1 MAASDRILAV
11 VVEAVAKLKKRLDA
25 VESAP
30 PIAGID
36 GRDGADGATGPAG
49 PTGPQGEQGPAGP
62 KGDTGE
68 TGPRGERGEQ
78 GETGQ
83 AGRDGNNGVSVTAA
97 TVEGDELFIA
107 LDSGDVLRA
116 GNVRGIRGPKGDAG
130 EQGIPGVVGASG
142 RDGVN
147 GADGRGIEAADLD
160 TDGHLILKFTDGEEI
175 DVGRVVGRD
184 GKDGIT
190 QTVVRS
196 GGSGSGGGFGG
207 SVAPTPAPAERITLI
222 AAQPIIAYKVVTTDD
237 NGQGIYADASTR
249 AHVDQVIGLAAT
261 AAGAGSAFEVIE
273 SGFVTNS
280 GWSWTAGEPLFLGN
294 SGDIVRNPT
303 AGVFTLQVGYAKS
316 STEIYLRIG
325 RGVLRA

>member
-11 VVEAVAKLKKRLDA
+11 VVEAVAKLKKRLDV
-25 VESAP
+25 VESASP
-30 PIAGID
+30 VAGID
-36 GRDGADGATGPAG
+36 GRDGVDGATGPV
-49 PTGPQGEQGPAGP
+49 GPQGEQGPVGP
-62 KGDTGE
+62 KGEAGE

-83 AGRDGNNGVSVTAA
+83 AGRDGNNGISVTAA
-97 TVEGDELFIA
+97 TVEGDELFIT

-116 GNVRGIRGPKGDAG
+116 GNVRGIRGPKGDSG
-130 EQGIPGVVGASG
+130 EPGIPGPVGASG
-142 RDGVN
+142 RDGSSGV
-147 GADGRGIEAADLD
+147 DGRGIEAADLD

-196 GGSGSGGGFGG
+196 GGSGGGSGGSGG
-207 SVAPTPAPAERITLI
+207 SVAPTPAPAERISLI
-222 AAQPIIAYKVVTTDD
+222 AEQPIIAYKVVTTNDA
-237 NGQGIYADASTR
+237 GQGIYADASTR

-261 AAGAGSAFEVIE
+261 AAAAGSAFEVIE

-294 SGDIVRNPT
+294 NGDIVRSPT
-303 AGVFTLQVGYAKS
+303 AGVFTLQVGYAN
-316 STEIYLRIG
+316 TAQTIYLRIG